1 MTTLAPLFKHIV
13 AALFVLVGFSLPL
26 AADES
31 RVDDLM
37 AQLQDADAENYQKIE
52 AAILDEWGKSGSPA
66 MDLLLKRGQD
76 ALDAGDPGAALEH
89 FSALVDHA
97 PDFAEGYA
105 SRATAYYLLDEFG
118 PALDDARQA
127 LVLNPRNFA
136 VLRGFGI
143 MLEELNR
150 PTDAL
155 EVYRQVLV
163 LDPAAQDVIDAVER
177 LELKLEGQTL

>member
-1 MTTLAPLFKHIV
+1 MATLAHHIKHIV
-13 AALFVLVGFSLPL
+13 AALFVAVVFSLPL
-26 AADES
+26 AADEAK
-31 RVDDLM
+31 VDDLM
-37 AQLQDADAENYQKIE
+37 AQLREADAGNYQKIE
-52 AAILDEWGKSGSPA
+52 TAILEEWSKSGSPA
-66 MDLLLKRGQD
+66 MDLLMKRGDD
-76 ALDAGDPGAALEH
+76 ALAAGDPAAALEH

-105 SRATAYYLLDEFG
+105 SRATAYYLLDQFG

-127 LVLNPRNFA
+127 LVLNPRHFA

-150 PTDAL
+150 PADAL

-163 LDPAAQDVIDAVER
+163 LDPAAQDVIDAVDR
-177 LELKLEGQTL
+177 LELQLEGQTL

>member
-1 MTTLAPLFKHIV
+1 MATLAHGFKHIV
-13 AALFVLVGFSLPL
+13 AALFVVVGFSLPL
-26 AADES
+26 AADEA
-31 RVDDLM
+31 RIDDLLQ
-37 AQLQDADAENYQKIE
+37 QLRDANADNYQKIE
-52 AAILDEWGKSGSPA
+52 TAILEEWGKTGSPA
-66 MDLLLKRGQD
+66 MDLLVKRGDD
-76 ALDAGDPGAALEH
+76 ALAAGDPAAALEH

-105 SRATAYYLLDEFG
+105 SRATAYYLLDQFG

-127 LVLNPRNFA
+127 LVLNPRHFA

-150 PTDAL
+150 PSDAL

-163 LDPAAQDVIDAVER
+163 MDPAAQDVIDAVDR
-177 LELKLEGQTL
+177 LELQLEGQTL

>member
-1 MTTLAPLFKHIV
+1 MTTLAHRIKYIV
-13 AALFVLVGFSLPL
+13 TALFVVVGYSIPL
-26 AADES
+26 AADDA

-37 AQLQDADAENYQKIE
+37 AQLQVADAGNYQQIE
-52 AAILDEWGKSGSPA
+52 AAILEEWSKTGSPS
-66 MDLLLKRGQD
+66 MDLLIKRGQD
-76 ALDAGDPGAALEH
+76 AMDAGDPAAAMEH

-105 SRATAYYLLDEFG
+105 NRATAYYLLDEFG

-127 LVLNPRNFA
+127 LVLNPRHFA

-150 PTDAL
+150 PADAL

-163 LDPAAQDVIDAVER
+163 IDPAAQDVIDAVGR
-177 LELKLEGQTL
+177 LELQLEGQTL